1 MQIQAITTDAER
13 EACARIMATSEPW
26 LTLRQTYEQGL
37 ALLSAKNHELYVL
50 KDGDEVAG
58 FAILSMQGI
67 LSGYL
72 QTIAVAETYRG
83 RGCGTQLMRF
93 VEERV
98 FREKPNV
105 FLFVS
110 SFNLRARQLYEAL
123 GYEVI
128 GTVKDFLVKGHDEI
142 LMRKTIG
149 PLRKFM
155 SSEC

>member
-1 MQIQAITTDAER
+1 MSVKDR
-13 EACARIMATSEPW
+13 
-26 LTLRQTYEQGL
+26 
-37 ALLSAKNHELYVL
+37 ELYVL
-50 KDGDEVAG
+50 KDRDRVAG
-58 FAILSMQGI
+58 FAIISMQGI

-72 QTIAVAETYRG
+72 QTMAVAATYRG
-83 RGCGTQLMRF
+83 QGCGAQLMRF
-93 VEERV
+93 VEERI

-110 SFNLRARQLYEAL
+110 SFNTRARRLYESL

-149 PLRKFM
+149 PLKQ
-155 SSEC
+155 